1 MQRVE
6 GGALGLGDRGRHGQ
20 ARADAAAAAVV
31 QQPRTGG
38 DDGLKHLGRVG
49 GDLHAAGRGRHDA
62 SAETD
67 QRGAEAVGV
76 DLGGEGDGAVLV
88 HGEPVGGAA
97 LGSGP
102 RTGAGVDADE
112 AEGLQLGGDG
122 AGGGAGDTELG
133 GEHGPRG
140 RAARVH
146 QFQGGAEGAA
156 APVQP
161 CPGRRRL
168 AVHAGESPMI
178 RRAGRPAALF
188 RRCLDG
194 YCGQR
199 WRGTGPTTAG

>member
-1 MQRVE
+1 M
-6 GGALGLGDRGRHGQ
+6 
-20 ARADAAAAAVV
+20 
-31 QQPRTGG
+31 QQPRAGG

-112 AEGLQLGGDG
+112 AAPAGGDG

-146 QFQGGAEGAA
+146 QFQERGRGRCGLSSRVRVVVALPFM
-156 APVQP
+156 PVSLP
-161 CPGRRRL
+161 
-168 AVHAGESPMI
+168 
-178 RRAGRPAALF
+178 
-188 RRCLDG
+188 
-194 YCGQR
+194 
-199 WRGTGPTTAG
+199 